1 MQKQFGEVSVG
12 DRFVLNGTEFVKTPD
27 IRVSCC
33 RSVNCQS
40 MSNPDQK
47 EFVSVETVVEVNG

>member
-1 MQKQFGEVSVG
+1 MNKQFGEIVVG
-12 DRFVLNGTEFVKTPD
+12 DKFILNGLEYVKTPD

-40 MSNPDQK
+40 VSNPEQRI
-47 EFVSVETVVEVNG
+47 FVSVDTVVTVNG